1 MTHLSSVKRLIGL
14 CGATL
19 LMAAVC
25 LGQAAP
31 AKKAYTFRGK
41 VEAVNAG
48 ANSVTVNGEKV
59 EGWMDAMTMGYKVD
73 DPAVLKNIKAG
84 DRITATVYEGDMTL
98 HKVQVMPRGSGDSK
112 SKK

>member
-48 ANSVTVNGEKV
+48 ANSLTVNGEKV

>member
-1 MTHLSSVKRLIGL
+1 MMNLLAVKRLIRL
-14 CGATL
+14 CGATV

-41 VEAVNAG
+41 VEAVNTG
-48 ANSVTVNGEKV
+48 TNSVTVNGEKV

-73 DPAVLKNIKAG
+73 DPAVLKNVKVG

-98 HKVQVMPRGSGDSK
+98 HKLQVVPKGSGDSK

>member
-1 MTHLSSVKRLIGL
+1 MMHLLAVKRLIRL
-14 CGATL
+14 WGATV

-31 AKKAYTFRGK
+31 AKKAYTFRGR
-41 VEAVNAG
+41 VEAVNTG
-48 ANSVTVNGEKV
+48 TNSVTVNGEKV

-73 DPAVLKNIKAG
+73 DPAVLKTVKVG

-98 HKVQVMPRGSGDSK
+98 HKVQVMPKGSGDSK

>member
-1 MTHLSSVKRLIGL
+1 MMNVLAVKRLIGL
-14 CGATL
+14 CVATL
-19 LMAAVC
+19 LIAAVC

-31 AKKAYTFRGK
+31 AKKAYTFHGK

-48 ANSVTVNGEKV
+48 AGSLTVNGEKV

-84 DRITATVYEGDMTL
+84 DRITATVFEGDMTL
-98 HKVQVMPRGSGDSK
+98 HKVQVVPKGSGDSK

>member
-1 MTHLSSVKRLIGL
+1 MIHLLAVKRLIRL
-14 CGATL
+14 CGATV

-31 AKKAYTFRGK
+31 AKKAHTFRGK

-48 ANSVTVNGEKV
+48 TNSVTVNGEKV

-73 DPAVLKNIKAG
+73 DPAVLKNVKVG

-98 HKVQVMPRGSGDSK
+98 HKLQVVPKSSGDSR

>member
-1 MTHLSSVKRLIGL
+1 MMHLLAVKRLTGL

-31 AKKAYTFRGK
+31 AKKAFTFHGK
-41 VEAVNAG
+41 VEAVNVST
-48 ANSVTVNGEKV
+48 NSVTVNGEKV

-73 DPAVLKNIKAG
+73 DPAVLKNVKVG
-84 DRITATVYEGDMTL
+84 DQITATVYEGDMTL
-98 HKVQVMPRGSGDSK
+98 HKLQVVPKGSGDSK

>member
-1 MTHLSSVKRLIGL
+1 M
-14 CGATL
+14 
-19 LMAAVC
+19 LMVGVC

-31 AKKAYTFRGK
+31 AKKAYTFHGK

-48 ANSVTVNGEKV
+48 ANTVTVNGEKV
-59 EGWMDAMTMGYKVD
+59 KGWMDAMTMGYKVD

-84 DRITATVYEGDMTL
+84 DQITATVYEGDMTL
-98 HKVQVMPRGSGDSK
+98 HKLKVVPKESGDSK

>member
-1 MTHLSSVKRLIGL
+1 MMHLLAVKRLIRL
-14 CGATL
+14 CGATVL
-19 LMAAVC
+19 VAAVC

-31 AKKAYTFRGK
+31 AKKAYTFHGK
-41 VEAVNAG
+41 VEAVNAR

-73 DPAVLKNIKAG
+73 DPAVLKNVKAG
-84 DRITATVYEGDMTL
+84 DQITAAVYEGDMTL
-98 HKVQVMPRGSGDSK
+98 HKLQVVPKGSGDSK

>member
-1 MTHLSSVKRLIGL
+1 MHLLEVKRWIRL
-14 CGATL
+14 CGAAV

-25 LGQAAP
+25 LGQAVP

-48 ANSVTVNGEKV
+48 TDSVTINGEKV
-59 EGWMDAMTMGYKVD
+59 EGWMDAMTMRYKVD
-73 DPAVLKNIKAG
+73 DPAVLKNVKVG
-84 DRITATVYEGDMTL
+84 DQITATVYEGDMTL
-98 HKVQVMPRGSGDSK
+98 HKLQLVPKSSGDSK

>member
-1 MTHLSSVKRLIGL
+1 MMQISAARRWIGL
-14 CGATL
+14 CGATVL
-19 LMAAVC
+19 LAAVC
-25 LGQAAP
+25 LAQAAP

-41 VEAVNAG
+41 VEAVNTG

-73 DPAVLKNIKAG
+73 DPAVLKNVKVG

-98 HKVQVMPRGSGDSK
+98 HKVQVVPKGSGDSK
-112 SKK
+112 TKQ

>member
-1 MTHLSSVKRLIGL
+1 MMHLLAVKRLIGL

-31 AKKAYTFRGK
+31 AKKAFTFHGK

-48 ANSVTVNGEKV
+48 AKSVTVNGEKV

-73 DPAVLKNIKAG
+73 DPAVLKDIKAG
-84 DRITATVYEGDMTL
+84 DQITAIVYEGDMTF
-98 HKVQVMPRGSGDSK
+98 HKLQVVPKSSGESK

>member
-1 MTHLSSVKRLIGL
+1 MMQISAVRRWIGL
-14 CGATL
+14 CGATVL
-19 LMAAVC
+19 LAAVC

-31 AKKAYTFRGK
+31 AKKAHTFRGK

-48 ANSVTVNGEKV
+48 TNSVTVNGEKV

-73 DPAVLKNIKAG
+73 DPAILKNIKAG
-84 DRITATVYEGDMTL
+84 DQITATVYEGDMTL
-98 HKVQVMPRGSGDSK
+98 HKLQVVPKSSGDSK